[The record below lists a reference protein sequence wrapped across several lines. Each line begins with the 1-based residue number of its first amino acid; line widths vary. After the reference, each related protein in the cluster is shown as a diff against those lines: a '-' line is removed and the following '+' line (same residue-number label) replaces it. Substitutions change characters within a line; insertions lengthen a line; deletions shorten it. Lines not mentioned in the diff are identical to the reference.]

1 MEEELENGISLMEG
15 ILQNWANENKG
26 KYHIFF
32 PRCAKENDKDVVLF
46 PIFEENK
53 NGTLNLKVWAKYSLE
68 NYSLE
73 DYLEAKNKVILFDK
87 KLINY
92 KKKKFAQ
99 NVIALIEIF
108 YTAQEFMEL
117 SEDSIEYIANQE
129 LLEEKIDEYKQKFK
143 TILAEEE
150 LAIAYGVKKN
160 EPVKTEKAKLP
171 VTNIQPIES
180 KKKEKEEKKTVKI
193 PDLTIKKLQE
203 SISKIDHK
211 NNSKEKYMLKLMEEV
226 GELAKVVNEDVRMK
240 DKEIKGTIEEE
251 LQDVLYYVTC
261 LANIYGIDLEECI
274 YLKLEVSTRMIR
286 IYKQELEQAG
296 IYIQGKQGVNGGYIL
311 DNMKNTIDIGLT
323 GEEIYQLKNMKK
335 NELDEAIIDKII
347 KSYMTNE
354 HRKDNTKSEQLMP
367 EFTEI
372 YKDFRLAINSRNK
385 IFIEFKSINSGITKR
400 TIHPAEL
407 FTYLNNWYVAAFCE
421 LRNEIRLFKLNDIIS
436 YKILDEKY
444 EKEVN
449 FKRW

>member
-1 MEEELENGISLMEG
+1 MSKV
-15 ILQNWANENKG
+15 ANM
-26 KYHIFF
+26 
-32 PRCAKENDKDVVLF
+32 
-46 PIFEENK
+46 
-53 NGTLNLKVWAKYSLE
+53 LNMVKI
-68 NYSLE
+68 LE
-73 DYLEAKNKVILFDK
+73 DG
-87 KLINY
+87 
-92 KKKKFAQ
+92 
-99 NVIALIEIF
+99 
-108 YTAQEFMEL
+108 
-117 SEDSIEYIANQE
+117 
-129 LLEEKIDEYKQKFK
+129 KIH
-143 TILAEEE
+143 TI
-150 LAIAYGVKKN
+150 
-160 EPVKTEKAKLP
+160 
-171 VTNIQPIES
+171 
-180 KKKEKEEKKTVKI
+180 
-193 PDLTIKKLQE
+193 
-203 SISKIDHK
+203 
-211 NNSKEKYMLKLMEEV
+211 
-226 GELAKVVNEDVRMK
+226 
-240 DKEIKGTIEEE
+240 
-251 LQDVLYYVTC
+251 QD
-261 LANIYGIDLEECI
+261 LAN
-274 YLKLEVSTRMIR
+274 KLEVSTRMIR

-400 TIHPAEL
+400 TIHLAEL
-407 FTYLNNWYVAAFCE
+407 FTYLNNLYVAAFCE

>member
-1 MEEELENGISLMEG
+1 MSKV
-15 ILQNWANENKG
+15 ANM
-26 KYHIFF
+26 
-32 PRCAKENDKDVVLF
+32 
-46 PIFEENK
+46 
-53 NGTLNLKVWAKYSLE
+53 LNMVKI
-68 NYSLE
+68 LE
-73 DYLEAKNKVILFDK
+73 DG
-87 KLINY
+87 
-92 KKKKFAQ
+92 
-99 NVIALIEIF
+99 
-108 YTAQEFMEL
+108 
-117 SEDSIEYIANQE
+117 
-129 LLEEKIDEYKQKFK
+129 KIH
-143 TILAEEE
+143 TI
-150 LAIAYGVKKN
+150 
-160 EPVKTEKAKLP
+160 
-171 VTNIQPIES
+171 
-180 KKKEKEEKKTVKI
+180 
-193 PDLTIKKLQE
+193 
-203 SISKIDHK
+203 
-211 NNSKEKYMLKLMEEV
+211 
-226 GELAKVVNEDVRMK
+226 
-240 DKEIKGTIEEE
+240 
-251 LQDVLYYVTC
+251 QD
-261 LANIYGIDLEECI
+261 LAN
-274 YLKLEVSTRMIR
+274 KLEVSTRMIR

-407 FTYLNNWYVAAFCE
+407 FTCLNNWYVAAFCE

>member
-1 MEEELENGISLMEG
+1 MSKV
-15 ILQNWANENKG
+15 ANM
-26 KYHIFF
+26 
-32 PRCAKENDKDVVLF
+32 
-46 PIFEENK
+46 
-53 NGTLNLKVWAKYSLE
+53 LNMVKI
-68 NYSLE
+68 LE
-73 DYLEAKNKVILFDK
+73 DG
-87 KLINY
+87 
-92 KKKKFAQ
+92 
-99 NVIALIEIF
+99 
-108 YTAQEFMEL
+108 
-117 SEDSIEYIANQE
+117 
-129 LLEEKIDEYKQKFK
+129 KIH
-143 TILAEEE
+143 TI
-150 LAIAYGVKKN
+150 
-160 EPVKTEKAKLP
+160 
-171 VTNIQPIES
+171 
-180 KKKEKEEKKTVKI
+180 
-193 PDLTIKKLQE
+193 
-203 SISKIDHK
+203 
-211 NNSKEKYMLKLMEEV
+211 
-226 GELAKVVNEDVRMK
+226 
-240 DKEIKGTIEEE
+240 
-251 LQDVLYYVTC
+251 QD
-261 LANIYGIDLEECI
+261 LAN
-274 YLKLEVSTRMIR
+274 KLEVSTRMIR

-407 FTYLNNWYVAAFCE
+407 FIYLNNWYVAAFCE